1 MKDKKHAE
9 FQLQDL
15 LPVAMVFVVTG
26 IGIAFGINIMGDVK
40 GDFVTGDAGCNA
52 TAKGSCG
59 VDYNATEDAVD
70 GVAKLAEKLPLIA
83 TVVVAAI
90 LIGILVRY
98 LFVKFV

>member
-1 MKDKKHAE
+1 METKKYAE

-26 IGIAFGINIMGDVK
+26 IGIAFGLNIMGDVK
-40 GDFVTGDAGCNA
+40 DDFTANSSEANA
-52 TAKGSCG
+52 T
-59 VDYNATEDAVD
+59 DDAID